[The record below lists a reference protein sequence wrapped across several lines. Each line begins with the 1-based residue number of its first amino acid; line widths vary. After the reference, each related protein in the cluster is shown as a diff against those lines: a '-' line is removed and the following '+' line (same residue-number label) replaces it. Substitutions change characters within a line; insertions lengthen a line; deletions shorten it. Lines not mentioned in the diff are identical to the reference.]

1 MGLGLVLSTVSLVI
15 WLARLELALVL
26 ALALALAWDMVRKQE
41 SFCRPWLPLCGCS
54 SPYTQTPGASML
66 TWRAARGGSCG
77 GVRAASMVTQAH
89 LRAIDRPSRRQAGRF
104 HASMACSPGS
114 PHPAQTAPPMPAPS
128 SCTDNPTAM
137 PTPSSRAGNPIAV
150 PAPSSCAGSPAPTP
164 VLGQR
169 RRPHQVGGLE
179 KDSMIVVAGSSR
191 RRGEA
196 YSKLQQPLEEERSD
210 HCEYPLQLCEALA
223 HRCRGAV
230 VRLLRQAGRLWG
242 RSPYARRVPMVY
254 YPVTPGVG
262 GYRERV
268 VCTSPQITSRGLHP
282 QTLSTILSG
291 TVLAAHRAH
300 ASLAPGSLALGGR
313 VENGTIKRS
322 PPAYHANP
330 AAERPR
336 YSDAGGDG
344 DQEWGVGVLRFAATP
359 AEA

>member
-1 MGLGLVLSTVSLVI
+1 MRTSQWVTRACG
-15 WLARLELALVL
+15 AR
-26 ALALALAWDMVRKQE
+26 
-41 SFCRPWLPLCGCS
+41 C
-54 SPYTQTPGASML
+54 
-66 TWRAARGGSCG
+66 WRRW
-77 GVRAASMVTQAH
+77 
-89 LRAIDRPSRRQAGRF
+89 
-104 HASMACSPGS
+104 
-114 PHPAQTAPPMPAPS
+114 
-128 SCTDNPTAM
+128 
-137 PTPSSRAGNPIAV
+137 
-150 PAPSSCAGSPAPTP
+150 
-164 VLGQR
+164 R
-169 RRPHQVGGLE
+169 RRRAPG
-179 KDSMIVVAGSSR
+179 DA
-191 RRGEA
+191 
-196 YSKLQQPLEEERSD
+196 
-210 HCEYPLQLCEALA
+210 
-223 HRCRGAV
+223 
-230 VRLLRQAGRLWG
+230 
-242 RSPYARRVPMVY
+242 
-254 YPVTPGVG
+254 PVPGVG